1 MHNFLSTQCQHRDK
15 AVLVF
20 SPGVLPLMPYTWE
33 LRPKGV
39 YLHQAPGVWKGT
51 GISAG

>member
-15 AVLVF
+15 AVLVTW
-20 SPGVLPLMPYTWE
+20 PGVLPLMPYTQE
-33 LRPKGV
+33 LFPKGV
-39 YLHQAPGVWKGT
+39 YLHQALDVWKGT